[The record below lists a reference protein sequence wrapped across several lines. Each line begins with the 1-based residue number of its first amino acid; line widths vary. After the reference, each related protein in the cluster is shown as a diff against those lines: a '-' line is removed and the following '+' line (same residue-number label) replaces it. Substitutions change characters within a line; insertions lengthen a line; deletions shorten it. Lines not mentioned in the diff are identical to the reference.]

1 MSSSFPPLLDEIYE
15 VKQDNLIFSS
25 DRNKL
30 HIAYLHEQ
38 LSSFYWAKNISLY
51 RLEKS
56 LRYSV
61 CYGLYENYNNRQ
73 LGFARVVTD
82 FSQEAMLCDVFID
95 HRHQNQGLGRFLI
108 KNVLGSPIT
117 KECFRWVLL
126 TQDAHS
132 FYQQFK
138 FTQSELAMFR
148 LTESNY

>member
-1 MSSSFPPLLDEIYE
+1 
-15 VKQDNLIFSS
+15 
-25 DRNKL
+25 L
-30 HIAYLHEQ
+30 H
-38 LSSFYWAKNISLY
+38 

-56 LRYSV
+56 LRHSV
-61 CYGLYENYNNRQ
+61 CYGLYERTKQ

-95 HRHQNQGLGRFLI
+95 RSHKNQGLGRFLI
-108 KNVLGSPIT
+108 KNVLESPIT

-132 FYQQFK
+132 FYQQFG